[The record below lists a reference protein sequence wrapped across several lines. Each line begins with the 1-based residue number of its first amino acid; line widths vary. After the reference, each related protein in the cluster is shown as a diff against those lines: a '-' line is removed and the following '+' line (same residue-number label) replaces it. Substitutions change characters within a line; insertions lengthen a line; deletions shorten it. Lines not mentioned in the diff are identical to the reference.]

1 MSEED
6 AYPVYFFNS
15 DTSGEKLYE
24 EFYTDEDQI
33 DLNLYQSLGVIK
45 NAKKIPLT
53 DIETCLSEIKKVMN
67 STNYSKERIVSI
79 IGNFIPD
86 FKHIETGLGL
96 DSKM

>member
-1 MSEED
+1 
-6 AYPVYFFNS
+6 
-15 DTSGEKLYE
+15 
-24 EFYTDEDQI
+24 
-33 DLNLYQSLGVIK
+33 LYQSLGVIK

-67 STNYSKERIVSI
+67 STNYSKEHIVSI